1 MTRSTSLPPSASLR
15 DAVQARLARRWLA
28 PLDAAALP
36 HDIEQRLRFARDR
49 AMAEAAAQ
57 RRRVAAPTA
66 GVGLSNGA
74 AALTGPAWWQ
84 RLASALPLLVLVAG
98 LVAIQ
103 QLKNAGQ
110 IDAAAEIDAI
120 LLADELPPAAYT
132 DPGFA
137 EFLKGPPE

>member
-1 MTRSTSLPPSASLR
+1 MTRSTPLSPSASER
-15 DAVQARLARRWLA
+15 EAVQAGLARRWLA
-28 PLDAAALP
+28 PLDASALP

-49 AMAEAAAQ
+49 AVAEAAAQ
-57 RRRVAAPTA
+57 RRRLAVAT
-66 GVGLSNGA
+66 GVVGLSHGT

-84 RLASALPLLVLVAG
+84 RLASTLPLLVLVAG
-98 LVAIQ
+98 LLAIP

-137 EFLKGPPE
+137 EFLKGPPQ